1 MIVSCLQWW
10 MTSFSSVHFVCFGE
24 ERNMHKCATTS
35 WSSCLWKLWWAGVKH
50 WRTAPHRFYVYRKPI
65 SSPRS
70 RNLKV
75 IKKMCTFEVHL
86 CMMYGQLI
94 LSGKPFNTFSMARLK
109 YCNCVWPSLPF
120 PIPPRI
126 LLYKSL
132 LPRYH
137 RVSHHFFPI
146 ICDWNGVKKNYSR
159 DSSFMSLIDSPLFV
173 KFSKMANF
181 NFRESWFGF
190 FYFLRFVTRK
200 K

>member
-1 MIVSCLQWW
+1 M
-10 MTSFSSVHFVCFGE
+10 
-24 ERNMHKCATTS
+24 NKCASIS
-35 WSSCLWKLWWAGVKH
+35 WFILSLKTLWTGVKH

-75 IKKMCTFEVHL
+75 INKMCTFEVHL

-94 LSGKPFNTFSMARLK
+94 LSGKPFNTFSMARLT
-109 YCNCVWPSLPF
+109 YCNCVWSSLPF
-120 PIPPRI
+120 PISPRI

-132 LPRYH
+132 LPRMACIFF
-137 RVSHHFFPI
+137 SLNLSPFFPH
-146 ICDWNGVKKNYSR
+146 DLWLEWGNFFYSR
-159 DSSFMSLIDSPLFV
+159 DPSFMSLIDSPLFV

-190 FYFLRFVTRK
+190 FLFSEIRDQK

>member
-1 MIVSCLQWW
+1 
-10 MTSFSSVHFVCFGE
+10 
-24 ERNMHKCATTS
+24 MHKCATTS

-132 LPRYH
+132 LPH
-137 RVSHHFFPI
+137 MVCIFFSLRVSHHFPPM
-146 ICDWNGVKKNYSR
+146 ICDWNGVFFFYSR
-159 DSSFMSLIDSPLFV
+159 DPSFMSLIDSQLFV

-190 FYFLRFVTRK
+190 FLFSEIRDQK